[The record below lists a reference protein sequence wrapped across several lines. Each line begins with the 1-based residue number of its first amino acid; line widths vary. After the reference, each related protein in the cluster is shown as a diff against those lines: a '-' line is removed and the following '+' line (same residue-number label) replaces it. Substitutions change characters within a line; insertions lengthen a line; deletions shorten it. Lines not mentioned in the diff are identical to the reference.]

1 MDWKLCH
8 RICGVWEMA
17 CQSTGLCAGV
27 MLRMALTWQRV
38 MQGDQAGLQ
47 KFKLGIDE
55 PPLRQH
61 MAYTGASILA
71 DIMADYDGEWI
82 SRAEYE
88 EHPQKVLAKCN
99 AS

>member
-1 MDWKLCH
+1 
-8 RICGVWEMA
+8 
-17 CQSTGLCAGV
+17 
-27 MLRMALTWQRV
+27 MLGTAMALTVQCPV
-38 MQGDQAGLQ
+38 QGDRAGLQ

-61 MAYTGASILA
+61 MVYTGASILA

-88 EHPQKVLAKCN
+88 EHPQKVLARCN
-99 AS
+99 AT